1 MFEIDATF
9 SLRVRERRA
18 LNRLSVT
25 AAAKEIGISR
35 RTLALIE
42 MGQVNAISRK
52 VYEKITKW
60 MILKKEV
67 M

>member
-1 MFEIDATF
+1 MFEIDEIF

-18 LNRLSVT
+18 LNRLSVA

-35 RTLALIE
+35 RTLALVE
-42 MGQVNAISRK
+42 MGKLNAISRK

-60 MILKKEV
+60 MIQKKEV

>member
-42 MGQVNAISRK
+42 MGHVNAISRK

-67 M
+67 V

>member
-67 M
+67 V

>member
-42 MGQVNAISRK
+42 MDQVNAISRK

-67 M
+67 V

>member
-42 MGQVNAISRK
+42 MGQVNVISRK

-67 M
+67 V

>member
-1 MFEIDATF
+1 MFEIDEVF

-18 LNRLSVT
+18 HDRLSVT
-25 AAAKEIGISR
+25 AAAQEIGISR

-42 MGQVNAISRK
+42 MGQLDAISRK

-60 MILKKEV
+60 IFMKKEV
-67 M
+67 I